1 MRYNSSNH
9 ERKNLE
15 AERQSGPVHSA
26 EEEHVS
32 LSQAFGSHSLL
43 REIVE
48 TILLAVILFLAVNF
62 TTGRFE
68 VRGYSMEP
76 TLYDGQY
83 LIVSKVIYR
92 IHPPERGDIIVF
104 HPPNGD
110 SDDYIK
116 RVVGLP
122 GETVEVRDGVTWI
135 NGVPLE
141 EPYIASAA
149 GSSGP
154 RTLGEGQYFVLGDN
168 RANSS
173 DSRTWGVLPQEDI
186 IGKAWLCYWPPERWG
201 LVEHHRFAEAG
212 EQGD

>member
-1 MRYNSSNH
+1 M
-9 ERKNLE
+9 E
-15 AERQSGPVHSA
+15 AERQPETAHPT
-26 EEEHVS
+26 EEHVS
-32 LSQAFGSHSLL
+32 LAQAFSGHSLL
-43 REIVE
+43 REIAE
-48 TILLAVILFLAVNF
+48 TILLAVILFLIVNF
-62 TTGRFE
+62 TTGRFK

-122 GETVEVRDGVTWI
+122 GETVEVRDGVAWI
-135 NGVPLE
+135 DGVPLE

-149 GSSGP
+149 GNSGP

-201 LVEHHRFAEAG
+201 LVKHHRFPAAG

>member
-1 MRYNSSNH
+1 MEEPELQPEPIH
-9 ERKNLE
+9 
-15 AERQSGPVHSA
+15 PT
-26 EEEHVS
+26 EEHVS
-32 LSQAFGSHSLL
+32 LAQAFGGHSLL

-48 TILLAVILFLAVNF
+48 TVLLAVILFLIVNF

-122 GETVEVRDGVTWI
+122 GETVEVRDGATWI
-135 NGVPLE
+135 DGVPLE
-141 EPYIASAA
+141 EPYMVSSG

-173 DSRTWGVLPQEDI
+173 DSRSWGILPQEDI
-186 IGKAWLCYWPPERWG
+186 IGKAWLCYWPPEKWG
-201 LVEHHRFAEAG
+201 LVKHHRFPESG